1 MLHFL
6 SKFPSARVIRMAKP
20 REISRTLIQGEG
32 KRKRVFIS
40 SEEIIKLA
48 QTSVASDSVA
58 KELTQ

>member
-1 MLHFL
+1 
-6 SKFPSARVIRMAKP
+6 MAKP